1 MTEFKGGRMSQVPY
15 RLRGI
20 ALGLAAVV
28 VLIVAFGPPSAMQV
42 LRGLANWWTVGLVAA
57 SAGTLVWFVYWV
69 YLRRWLRVRRIAN
82 IRLKRML
89 EDR

>member
-1 MTEFKGGRMSQVPY
+1 MASLPH

-20 ALGLAAVV
+20 ALALVAVLALVF
-28 VLIVAFGPPSAMQV
+28 AFAPPSIV
-42 LRGLANWWTVGLVAA
+42 ELLRGIANWWSLALILG

-82 IRLKRML
+82 IRLRRML
-89 EDR
+89 GEREDESG